1 MEWEL
6 QLALFA
12 LMVVSAVVALEL
24 RDLLVAVAALGFY
37 SFFAA
42 ILLALMGAVDVAFT
56 EAALGAG
63 VIGVL
68 LVAGVFAVD
77 RRSED

>member
-1 MEWEL
+1 MIWEL
-6 QLALFA
+6 QLALFG
-12 LMVVSAVVALEL
+12 LMIVSAFVALEL
-24 RDLLVAVAALGFY
+24 REMLTSIAALGFY

-42 ILLALMGAVDVAFT
+42 TLLVLMGAVDVAFT

-68 LVAGVFAVD
+68 LIAGVFGVSRRTVD
-77 RRSED
+77 

>member
-1 MEWEL
+1 MVWEL
-6 QLALFA
+6 QLVLFG

-24 RDLLVAVAALGFY
+24 RDLLAVIAALGFY

-68 LVAGVFAVD
+68 FVAGIFAAN
-77 RRSED
+77 RRSVD

>member
-1 MEWEL
+1 MLWEL

-12 LMVVSAVVALEL
+12 LMAVSAVVALEL
-24 RDLLVAVAALGFY
+24 RDLLAAIAALGFY

-68 LVAGVFAVD
+68 LVAGIFGVS
-77 RRSED
+77 RRSAD